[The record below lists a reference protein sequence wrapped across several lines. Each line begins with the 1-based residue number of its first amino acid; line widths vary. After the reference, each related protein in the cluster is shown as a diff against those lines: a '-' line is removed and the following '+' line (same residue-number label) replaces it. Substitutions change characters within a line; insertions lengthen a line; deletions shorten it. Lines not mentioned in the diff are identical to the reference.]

1 MYLSLNRT
9 ICTTLD
15 KTKKYAHRIYI
26 NVLKSN
32 IRDYN
37 RLDGVNKY
45 KALNY
50 LMSYYLEIKEVGEVW
65 VEVSR
70 PPQYFLHIMSYVDTY
85 CK

>member
-9 ICTTLD
+9 ICTTID

-32 IRDYN
+32 IKAYN
-37 RLDGVNKY
+37 KLDGVNKY
-45 KALNY
+45 KAFNY
-50 LMSYYLEIKEVGEVW
+50 LLSYNMDIKCVDTVW
-65 VEVSR
+65 VDVSR
-70 PPQYFLHIMSYVDTY
+70 PPQYFLHIMSYVNTY